1 MFLILYSQNQI
12 ITLGKMCRI
21 TFFWKKMRPK
31 SLVLQLRKKLQILEK
46 KISRLFDIFQDKM
59 KAFDDFKN
67 KEKNCMK

>member
-21 TFFWKKMRPK
+21 TFFWKKMRLK
-31 SLVLQLRKKLQILEK
+31 SLVLQSRKILQILAK
-46 KISRLFDIFQDKM
+46 KISQVFYIFQDKM

-67 KEKNCMK
+67 KEKKCMK